1 MFYATL
7 FCTELVTFR
16 QSRDYARKFIVVF
29 PLRESLV
36 PVRHSLAFQTSKD
49 VLNALEI
56 ASAGGDPFARH
67 AIAVHHLVIDDR
79 RKDDEYAVSL
89 LETIVSERDVC
100 PIAYYTLGV
109 CYRLGIGV
117 KRDESKARKFFQR
130 GAELGCYFS
139 KWQLPIA
146 V

>member
-1 MFYATL
+1 MFHSTL
-7 FCTELVTFR
+7 LSSDLVIFWL
-16 QSRDYARKFIVVF
+16 SGDHARKFVVVF

-36 PVRHSLAFQTSKD
+36 PVRHSLAFQTNED
-49 VLNALEI
+49 VLETLRI
-56 ASAGGDPFARH
+56 ASMNGDLFARH
-67 AIAVHHLVIDDR
+67 AIAAHILVTGDR
-79 RKDDEYAVSL
+79 RGDDEFAVSL

-146 V
+146 A

>member
-1 MFYATL
+1 MFHSTL
-7 FCTELVTFR
+7 LSSDLVIFWL
-16 QSRDYARKFIVVF
+16 SGDHARKFVVVF

-36 PVRHSLAFQTSKD
+36 PVRHSLAFQTNED
-49 VLNALEI
+49 VLETLRI
-56 ASAGGDPFARH
+56 ASMNGDLFARH
-67 AIAVHHLVIDDR
+67 AIAAHILVTGDR
-79 RKDDEYAVSL
+79 RGDDEFAVSL

-130 GAELGCYFS
+130 GAKLGCYFS